1 MSRWVLRIIAANAVM
16 FLLTNASPEIERQL
30 MFVPALA
37 LLRPWT
43 ALTYMF
49 LHAGVGHIL
58 FNMLALFFFGPR
70 LESEIGEKRFL
81 WLYFISGLSGAAL
94 SVLFAPQAAIVGAS
108 AAVYGVFIG
117 FTYFWP
123 RAMIYIW
130 GIFPVEARWLVA
142 GMTALSLFGG
152 FSGDGG
158 GIAHFA
164 HLGGFLGGFLYL
176 RAVYPRHHL
185 TAAAAAAKP
194 AKPVIEPGSEKRW
207 REIDTDRMHEINRE
221 EYQRIIMKLDREG
234 SGSLTPVEIAFLER
248 FSRR

>member
-1 MSRWVLRIIAANAVM
+1 MTRWVLRIIAANAVM
-16 FLLTNASPEIERQL
+16 FLLTNASPEIARQL

-37 LLRPWT
+37 LVRPWT
-43 ALTYMF
+43 AVTYMF
-49 LHAGVGHIL
+49 LHAGIGHIL

-70 LESEIGEKRFL
+70 LEEEIGEKRFL

-94 SVLFAPQAAIVGAS
+94 SVLFSPEAAIVGAS

-123 RAMIYIW
+123 RAKIYIW
-130 GIFPVEARWLVA
+130 GIFPIEARWLVA

-176 RAVYPRHHL
+176 RAVFPQRHL
-185 TAAAAAAKP
+185 TVVPVKP
-194 AKPVIEPGSEKRW
+194 QRPTIEPGAEKRW
-207 REIDTDRMHEINRE
+207 KEIDTDRMHEINRE
-221 EYQRIIMKLDREG
+221 EYQRIIVKLDRDG
-234 SGSLTPVEIAFLER
+234 SSSLTPDEIAFLER
-248 FSRR
+248 FSSR

>member
-1 MSRWVLRIIAANAVM
+1 MMTRWVLRIIIANAVM
-16 FLLTNASPEIERQL
+16 FVLTNAAPDIQRQL

-37 LLRPWT
+37 ILKPWT
-43 ALTYMF
+43 AVTYMF
-49 LHAGVGHIL
+49 LHAGLGHIL

-70 LESEIGEKRFL
+70 LEAEIGEKRFL

-176 RAVYPRHHL
+176 RAVYPQRHL
-185 TAAAAAAKP
+185 TAVPVKP
-194 AKPVIEPGSEKRW
+194 QKLSIEPGSEKRW
-207 REIDTDRMHEINRE
+207 KEIDTVKMHEINRE
-221 EYQRIIMKLDREG
+221 EYQRIIGKLEKDG
-234 SGSLTPVEIAFLER
+234 SSSLTAAEIAFLER
-248 FSRR
+248 FSGR